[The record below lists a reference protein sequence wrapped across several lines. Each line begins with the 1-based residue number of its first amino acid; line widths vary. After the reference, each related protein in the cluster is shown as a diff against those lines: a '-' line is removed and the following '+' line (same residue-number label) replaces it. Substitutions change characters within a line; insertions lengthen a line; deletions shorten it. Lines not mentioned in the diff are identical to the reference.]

1 MSSYHPSLCPSY
13 GMRKLQHCSA
23 GTFQWDIHAGVCP
36 MHLSSDRR
44 IREIK
49 ITNKSYWKITKI
61 MILNMMTIKTPLV
74 YFQFSDN

>member
-36 MHLSSDRR
+36 CSSVQTDGPEKLRSQ
-44 IREIK
+44 
-49 ITNKSYWKITKI
+49 TNLIGNQTRLKYGK
-61 MILNMMTIKTPLV
+61 MTIKTPLV